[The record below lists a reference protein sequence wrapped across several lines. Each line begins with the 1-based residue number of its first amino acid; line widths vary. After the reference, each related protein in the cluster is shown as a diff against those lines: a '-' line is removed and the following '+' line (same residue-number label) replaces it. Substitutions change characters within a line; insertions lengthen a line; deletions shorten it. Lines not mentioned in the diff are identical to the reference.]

1 MTVSGRPNLLTPE
14 LKANPYPLYAELR
27 RDSPVCQVD
36 PGGFWAVTRYDD
48 AMFVFKNPQLFSSE
62 GFRLATNPP
71 WLVGGNPF
79 SESMLTMDPPK
90 HGRLRSIVTRA
101 FLGPALAK
109 MESRIRTF
117 AHEVVEA
124 LPLERP
130 IDIIPNFALRVPAH
144 IIGELLGLDP
154 SLHLKLKYWA
164 DQLTSVTAIRPDDT
178 ARQEELRQAIADLKR
193 YFGEVVEA
201 RRQHPS
207 DDLVSDLIRARVEG
221 EALTN
226 DELMAFLFLLLVGG
240 LETTVHLLGFSA
252 KILMER
258 PELVE
263 RLRADHS
270 LISRF
275 VEEVGRYET
284 PAHGV
289 MRVTTDEVEL
299 GGVRLAKGSRVV
311 VIMGSVGRDEKY
323 FPDGERFDI
332 DRPVPQNIPFGH
344 GAHFCLGAQLAK
356 LEVRL
361 ALDALLTRC
370 ARISPV
376 PEPVQWHRS
385 MVVRGPSSVQV
396 VLHGA

>member
-90 HGRLRSIVTRA
+90 HGRLRSIVSRA

-164 DQLTSVTAIRPDDT
+164 DQLTSVTAIR
-178 ARQEELRQAIADLKR
+178 
-193 YFGEVVEA
+193 
-201 RRQHPS
+201 
-207 DDLVSDLIRARVEG
+207 
-221 EALTN
+221 
-226 DELMAFLFLLLVGG
+226 
-240 LETTVHLLGFSA
+240 
-252 KILMER
+252 
-258 PELVE
+258 
-263 RLRADHS
+263 
-270 LISRF
+270 
-275 VEEVGRYET
+275 
-284 PAHGV
+284 
-289 MRVTTDEVEL
+289 
-299 GGVRLAKGSRVV
+299 
-311 VIMGSVGRDEKY
+311 
-323 FPDGERFDI
+323 
-332 DRPVPQNIPFGH
+332 
-344 GAHFCLGAQLAK
+344 
-356 LEVRL
+356 
-361 ALDALLTRC
+361 
-370 ARISPV
+370 
-376 PEPVQWHRS
+376 
-385 MVVRGPSSVQV
+385 
-396 VLHGA
+396 